1 MGKEVKNVVPCE
13 EQKDGSLALVILED
27 GSVVTWVQAIND
39 DEISFE

>member
-1 MGKEVKNVVPCE
+1 MKQKVKTLVPCE
-13 EQKDGSLALVILED
+13 EQNDGSLALVILED